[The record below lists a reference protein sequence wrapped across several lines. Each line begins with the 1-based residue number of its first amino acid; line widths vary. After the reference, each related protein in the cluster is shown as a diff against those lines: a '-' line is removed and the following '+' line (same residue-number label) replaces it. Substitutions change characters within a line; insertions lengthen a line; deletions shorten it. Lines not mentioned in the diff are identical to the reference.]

1 MSAGG
6 AWGRAGLVA
15 GVLSEEGGWDAV
27 VGGMGWSVVVFVTQF
42 SAGGDVQRPSQL
54 PVELWGVPP
63 SLVVP
68 LRAHLGRG
76 AGRIPRDF
84 HLLRILS

>member
-6 AWGRAGLVA
+6 AWGRAGLTA
-15 GVLSEEGGWDAV
+15 GVLSEEGGWGEV
-27 VGGMGWSVVVFVTQF
+27 VGGMRWSVAIFVTQF
-42 SAGGDVQRPSQL
+42 SAGGDAQRPSQL
-54 PVELWGVPP
+54 VVELWGVPP
-63 SLVVP
+63 PLVVP
-68 LRAHLGRG
+68 LRARLGRG